1 MTYSIIVTICLIILI
16 ILIILFVRATT
27 RLAVCENALDE
38 TVKRHKGFA
47 ETVKVLERRANE
59 DKDSLRR
66 QVRWLESELEHE
78 KQTVRDVNELRARQR
93 DRLKFLRKSL
103 NEAQDELL
111 MVSDLI
117 HVKFTAVLPDGTHSK
132 TLFKLGLGPCG
143 LHVKSLRW
151 TELDDRYLID
161 QLCTNG
167 ERKQFVYYKSEVVG
181 RIEFRHGK
189 SE

>member
-1 MTYSIIVTICLIILI
+1 MTYSIVITILLIVLIV
-16 ILIILFVRATT
+16 LFVRATT
-27 RLAVCENALDE
+27 RLATCEHTLEKQAKSNEGYTDILHGKVCRLS
-38 TVKRHKGFA
+38 
-47 ETVKVLERRANE
+47 E
-59 DKDSLRR
+59 DKVSLDK
-66 QVRWLESELEHE
+66 QVRWLESRLEEE
-78 KQTVRDVNELRARQR
+78 KQKVRDVDELRARQR
-93 DRLKFLRKSL
+93 DRMKFLRKSL
-103 NEAQDELL
+103 NEAQDELIL
-111 MVSDLI
+111 VSDLI
-117 HVKFTAVLPDGTHSK
+117 HIKFTAVLPDGTHSK

>member
-1 MTYSIIVTICLIILI
+1 MTYSIVVTILLIVLI
-16 ILIILFVRATT
+16 VLFVRAAT
-27 RLAVCENALDE
+27 RLATCEHTLDRQAKSNEEYTDILHDKVCRLS
-38 TVKRHKGFA
+38 
-47 ETVKVLERRANE
+47 E
-59 DKDSLRR
+59 DKVSLNK
-66 QVRWLESELEHE
+66 QVRWLESRLEEE
-78 KQTVRDVNELRARQR
+78 KQNVRDVNELRARQR
-93 DRLKFLRKSL
+93 DRMKFLRKSL
-103 NEAQDELL
+103 NEAQDELM

-151 TELDDRYLID
+151 TELEDRYLID

>member
-1 MTYSIIVTICLIILI
+1 MTYSIIVTILLIITTTLLI
-16 ILIILFVRATT
+16 VSLRNAVRTEELLE
-27 RLAVCENALDE
+27 RKALEAKSQFSDSS
-38 TVKRHKGFA
+38 A
-47 ETVKVLERRANE
+47 KVLRLVDRA
-59 DKDSLRR
+59 DSLSR
-66 QVRWLESELEHE
+66 QVRYLEGELESE
-78 KQTVRDVNELRARQR
+78 KQKVRDVNELRSHQR
-93 DRLKFLRKSL
+93 DRMKFLRKSL
-103 NEAQDELL
+103 KDAQDELL

-117 HVKFTAVLPDGTHSK
+117 HIKFTARLPDGQPVK

-151 TELDDRYLID
+151 TELEDRYLID

-189 SE
+189 A

>member
-1 MTYSIIVTICLIILI
+1 MIYSIVVTILLIITVILLI
-16 ILIILFVRATT
+16 MSLGDAAGDKE
-27 RLAVCENALDE
+27 RLE
-38 TVKRHKGFA
+38 R
-47 ETVKVLERRANE
+47 KVLEANSQFNNE
-59 DKDSLRR
+59 SCKVLRLADKADSLSR
-66 QVRWLESELEHE
+66 QVRWLESQLEDE
-78 KQTVRDVNELRARQR
+78 KQKVRDVNELREHQR
-93 DRLKFLRKSL
+93 ERMKFLRKSL
-103 NEAQDELL
+103 KEAQDELL
-111 MVSDLI
+111 LVSDLI

-151 TELDDRYLID
+151 TELEDRYLID

-189 SE
+189 I

>member
-1 MTYSIIVTICLIILI
+1 MTYSIVVTILLIIFTALFI
-16 ILIILFVRATT
+16 ITMRNAIRDGELLERKVQEVSSHLNNESAKVI
-27 RLAVCENALDE
+27 RLADE
-38 TVKRHKGFA
+38 A
-47 ETVKVLERRANE
+47 E
-59 DKDSLRR
+59 SLGR
-66 QVRWLESELEHE
+66 QVRWLDGELEEE
-78 KQTVRDVNELRARQR
+78 KQKVRGVNELRAHQL
-93 DRLKFLRKSL
+93 DRMMFLRKQL
-103 NEAQDELL
+103 KEAQDELM

-143 LHVKSLRW
+143 LHVKSLHW

-189 SE
+189 M

>member
-1 MTYSIIVTICLIILI
+1 MTYSIVVTILLIII
-16 ILIILFVRATT
+16 TALFISAIRNAIRDEARLERKVREANSAFN
-27 RLAVCENALDE
+27 RESA
-38 TVKRHKGFA
+38 
-47 ETVKVLERRANE
+47 KVLWLA
-59 DKDSLRR
+59 DKSDSLSR
-66 QVRWLESELEHE
+66 QVRYLEGELESE
-78 KQTVRDVNELRARQR
+78 KQKVRDVNELREHQR
-93 DRLKFLRKSL
+93 ERMKFLRKSL
-103 NEAQDELL
+103 KEAQDELM

-151 TELDDRYLID
+151 TELEDRYLID

-189 SE
+189 I

>member
-1 MTYSIIVTICLIILI
+1 MTLSGYIATQR
-16 ILIILFVRATT
+16 VRM
-27 RLAVCENALDE
+27 
-38 TVKRHKGFA
+38 
-47 ETVKVLERRANE
+47 
-59 DKDSLRR
+59 
-66 QVRWLESELEHE
+66 
-78 KQTVRDVNELRARQR
+78 
-93 DRLKFLRKSL
+93 KFLRKSL
-103 NEAQDELL
+103 DEAQNELL

-117 HVKFTAVLPDGTHSK
+117 HIKFTALLPDGQPVK

>member
-1 MTYSIIVTICLIILI
+1 M
-16 ILIILFVRATT
+16 
-27 RLAVCENALDE
+27 
-38 TVKRHKGFA
+38 
-47 ETVKVLERRANE
+47 
-59 DKDSLRR
+59 
-66 QVRWLESELEHE
+66 
-78 KQTVRDVNELRARQR
+78 NELRSRQR
-93 DRLKFLRKSL
+93 DRMKFLRKSL
-103 NEAQDELL
+103 DEAQNELL

-117 HVKFTAVLPDGTHSK
+117 HIKFTALLPDGQPVK

-151 TELDDRYLID
+151 TELEDRYLID

-189 SE
+189 I

>member
-1 MTYSIIVTICLIILI
+1 MTYSIVVTILLIITVILLI
-16 ILIILFVRATT
+16 MSLGDASGDKE
-27 RLAVCENALDE
+27 RLE
-38 TVKRHKGFA
+38 R
-47 ETVKVLERRANE
+47 KVLEANSQFNNE
-59 DKDSLRR
+59 SCKVLRLADKADSLSR
-66 QVRWLESELEHE
+66 QVRWLESQLEGE
-78 KQTVRDVNELRARQR
+78 KQKVRDVNELRAHQR
-93 DRLKFLRKSL
+93 ERMKFLRKSL
-103 NEAQDELL
+103 KEAQDELM

-189 SE
+189 I

>member
-1 MTYSIIVTICLIILI
+1 MIYSIVVTILLIITVILLI
-16 ILIILFVRATT
+16 MSLGDAAGDKE
-27 RLAVCENALDE
+27 RLERKVLEANSQFNNES
-38 TVKRHKGFA
+38 
-47 ETVKVLERRANE
+47 VKVLRLA
-59 DKDSLRR
+59 DKADSLSR
-66 QVRWLESELEHE
+66 QVRWLESQLEDE
-78 KQTVRDVNELRARQR
+78 KQKVRDVNELREHQR
-93 DRLKFLRKSL
+93 ERMKFLRKSL
-103 NEAQDELL
+103 KEAQDELM

-189 SE
+189 I

>member
-1 MTYSIIVTICLIILI
+1 MTYSIVVTILLIITVILLI
-16 ILIILFVRATT
+16 MSLGDAAGDKE
-27 RLAVCENALDE
+27 RLE
-38 TVKRHKGFA
+38 R
-47 ETVKVLERRANE
+47 KVLEANSQFNNE
-59 DKDSLRR
+59 SCKVLRLADKADSLSR
-66 QVRWLESELEHE
+66 QVRYLERELESE
-78 KQTVRDVNELRARQR
+78 KQKVRDVNELRAHQR
-93 DRLKFLRKSL
+93 DRMKFLRKQL
-103 NEAQDELL
+103 KEAQDELM

-189 SE
+189 P

>member
-1 MTYSIIVTICLIILI
+1 MTYSIVITILLIIVTA
-16 ILIILFVRATT
+16 LFISAIR
-27 RLAVCENALDE
+27 
-38 TVKRHKGFA
+38 
-47 ETVKVLERRANE
+47 
-59 DKDSLRR
+59 DSLRSEGRLQRTIREANSAFNNESCKVLRLADKADSLSR
-66 QVRWLESELEHE
+66 QVHYLEGELESK
-78 KQTVRDVNELRARQR
+78 KQKERDVNELLAHQR
-93 DRLKFLRKSL
+93 DHMKFLRKSMK
-103 NEAQDELL
+103 EAQDELM

-189 SE
+189 SK

>member
-1 MTYSIIVTICLIILI
+1 MIYSIVVTILLIITVALLI
-16 ILIILFVRATT
+16 MSLGDAAGGKEHLERKIREANSQFNNECCKAL
-27 RLAVCENALDE
+27 RLAD
-38 TVKRHKGFA
+38 
-47 ETVKVLERRANE
+47 KV
-59 DKDSLRR
+59 DSLSRE
-66 QVRWLESELEHE
+66 VRYLEGSLEEE
-78 KQTVRDVNELRARQR
+78 KQKVRDENELRSHQR
-93 DRLKFLRKSL
+93 DRMKFLRKAL
-103 NEAQDELL
+103 KEAQDELM

-189 SE
+189 I

>member
-1 MTYSIIVTICLIILI
+1 MTYSIVVTILLIVLI
-16 ILIILFVRATT
+16 VLFVRASQVNSAACEYTLEKQAKSNEEYADSLHDKVC
-27 RLAVCENALDE
+27 RLANDKEAL
-38 TVKRHKGFA
+38 
-47 ETVKVLERRANE
+47 
-59 DKDSLRR
+59 SR
-66 QVRWLESELEHE
+66 QVRYLEGELEEE
-78 KQTVRDVNELRARQR
+78 KQKVRDVNELREHQR
-93 DRLKFLRKSL
+93 ERMKFLRKSL
-103 NEAQDELL
+103 KEAQDELM

-151 TELDDRYLID
+151 TELEDRYLID

-189 SE
+189 I

>member
-1 MTYSIIVTICLIILI
+1 M
-16 ILIILFVRATT
+16 
-27 RLAVCENALDE
+27 
-38 TVKRHKGFA
+38 
-47 ETVKVLERRANE
+47 
-59 DKDSLRR
+59 
-66 QVRWLESELEHE
+66 
-78 KQTVRDVNELRARQR
+78 NELREHQR
-93 DRLKFLRKSL
+93 DRMKFLRKSL
-103 NEAQDELL
+103 KEAQDELM

-189 SE
+189 M

>member
-1 MTYSIIVTICLIILI
+1 EYAYSLHDKVC
-16 ILIILFVRATT
+16 
-27 RLAVCENALDE
+27 RLAN
-38 TVKRHKGFA
+38 
-47 ETVKVLERRANE
+47 
-59 DKDSLRR
+59 DKESLSR
-66 QVRWLESELEHE
+66 QVRYLEGELESERQ
-78 KQTVRDVNELRARQR
+78 KVRDVEELRTHQR

-103 NEAQDELL
+103 KEAQDELM

-117 HVKFTAVLPDGTHSK
+117 HVKFTAVLPNGTHSK
-132 TLFKLGLGPCG
+132 TIFKLGLGPCG

>member
-1 MTYSIIVTICLIILI
+1 MTYSIVVTILLIITVILLI
-16 ILIILFVRATT
+16 MSLGDAAGDKE
-27 RLAVCENALDE
+27 RLE
-38 TVKRHKGFA
+38 R
-47 ETVKVLERRANE
+47 KVLEANSQFNNE
-59 DKDSLRR
+59 CCKVLRLADKADSLGR
-66 QVRWLESELEHE
+66 QVRYLEGELESE
-78 KQTVRDVNELRARQR
+78 KQKVRDVNELREHQR
-93 DRLKFLRKSL
+93 ERMKFLRKQL
-103 NEAQDELL
+103 KEAQDELM

-132 TLFKLGLGPCG
+132 TLFKLGMGPCG

-189 SE
+189 I

>member
-1 MTYSIIVTICLIILI
+1 MTYSIVVTILLIIITALFI
-16 ILIILFVRATT
+16 IAIRNAIRDEERLERKVREANSEFNSESCKVL
-27 RLAVCENALDE
+27 RLA
-38 TVKRHKGFA
+38 
-47 ETVKVLERRANE
+47 
-59 DKDSLRR
+59 DKADSLSR
-66 QVRWLESELEHE
+66 QVRHLEGELERE
-78 KQTVRDVNELRARQR
+78 KQKVRDVNELREHQR
-93 DRLKFLRKSL
+93 ERMKFLRKSL
-103 NEAQDELL
+103 KEAQDELM

-151 TELDDRYLID
+151 TELEDRYLID

-167 ERKQFVYYKSEVVG
+167 ERKQFAYYKSEVVG

-189 SE
+189 I

>member
-1 MTYSIIVTICLIILI
+1 MTYSIVVTILLIITVILLI
-16 ILIILFVRATT
+16 MSLGDAAGDKE
-27 RLAVCENALDE
+27 RLE
-38 TVKRHKGFA
+38 R
-47 ETVKVLERRANE
+47 KVLEANSQFNNE
-59 DKDSLRR
+59 SCKVLRLADKADSLSR
-66 QVRWLESELEHE
+66 QVRWLESQLEGE
-78 KQTVRDVNELRARQR
+78 KQKVRDVNELREHQR
-93 DRLKFLRKSL
+93 ERMKFLRKSL
-103 NEAQDELL
+103 KEAQDELM

-189 SE
+189 I

>member
-1 MTYSIIVTICLIILI
+1 MTYSIVVTILLIIFIALFI
-16 ILIILFVRATT
+16 ITMRNAIRDEERLERKVI
-27 RLAVCENALDE
+27 RLAD
-38 TVKRHKGFA
+38 RA
-47 ETVKVLERRANE
+47 E
-59 DKDSLRR
+59 SLGR
-66 QVRWLESELEHE
+66 QVRYLEGDLESERQ
-78 KQTVRDVNELRARQR
+78 KVRDVEELRARQR
-93 DRLKFLRKSL
+93 DRMKFLRKSL
-103 NEAQDELL
+103 DEVQNELL

-117 HVKFTAVLPDGTHSK
+117 HVKFTALLPDGQPVK

-151 TELDDRYLID
+151 TELEDRYLID

-189 SE
+189 I

>member
-1 MTYSIIVTICLIILI
+1 MTYSIVVTILLIITVILLI
-16 ILIILFVRATT
+16 MSLGDAAGDKE
-27 RLAVCENALDE
+27 RLE
-38 TVKRHKGFA
+38 R
-47 ETVKVLERRANE
+47 KVLEANSQFNNE
-59 DKDSLRR
+59 SCKVLRLADKADSLSR
-66 QVRWLESELEHE
+66 QVRYLEGELERE
-78 KQTVRDVNELRARQR
+78 KQKVRDVNELREHQR
-93 DRLKFLRKSL
+93 DRMKFLRKSL
-103 NEAQDELL
+103 KEAQDELM

-189 SE
+189 P

>member
-1 MTYSIIVTICLIILI
+1 MTYSIVVTILLIVLI
-16 ILIILFVRATT
+16 VLFVRATT
-27 RLAVCENALDE
+27 RLATCEY
-38 TVKRHKGFA
+38 T
-47 ETVKVLERRANE
+47 LERQAKSNE
-59 DKDSLRR
+59 EYTDILHDKVCRLADDKASLSR
-66 QVRWLESELEHE
+66 QVRYLEGELESE
-78 KQTVRDVNELRARQR
+78 KQKVRSEFIHVAHQR
-93 DRLKFLRKSL
+93 DRMKFLRKSL
-103 NEAQDELL
+103 KEAQDELI
-111 MVSDLI
+111 MVSDLM

>member
-1 MTYSIIVTICLIILI
+1 MTYSIVVTILLIITVILLI
-16 ILIILFVRATT
+16 MSLGDAAGDKE
-27 RLAVCENALDE
+27 RLE
-38 TVKRHKGFA
+38 R
-47 ETVKVLERRANE
+47 KVLEANSQFNNE
-59 DKDSLRR
+59 SCKVLRLADKADSLSR
-66 QVRWLESELEHE
+66 QVRYLEGELERE
-78 KQTVRDVNELRARQR
+78 KQKVRDVNELREHQR
-93 DRLKFLRKSL
+93 DRMKFLRKSL
-103 NEAQDELL
+103 KEAQDELM

-189 SE
+189 I

>member
-1 MTYSIIVTICLIILI
+1 MTCSIVVTILLIVLI
-16 ILIILFVRATT
+16 VLFIRATT
-27 RLAVCENALDE
+27 RLATCEYTLEKQSKSNEEYTDILHDKVCRLSEA
-38 TVKRHKGFA
+38 
-47 ETVKVLERRANE
+47 KV
-59 DKDSLRR
+59 SLNK
-66 QVRWLESELEHE
+66 QVRWLESRLEEE
-78 KQTVRDVNELRARQR
+78 KQKVRDVNELRARQR

-103 NEAQDELL
+103 NEAQDELM

-151 TELDDRYLID
+151 TELEDRYLID

-189 SE
+189 A

>member
-1 MTYSIIVTICLIILI
+1 MTYSIVVTILLIITVILLI
-16 ILIILFVRATT
+16 MSLGDAAGDKE
-27 RLAVCENALDE
+27 RLE
-38 TVKRHKGFA
+38 R
-47 ETVKVLERRANE
+47 KVLEANSQFNNE
-59 DKDSLRR
+59 SCKVLRLADKADSLSR
-66 QVRWLESELEHE
+66 QVRWLESQLEGE
-78 KQTVRDVNELRARQR
+78 KQKVRDVNELREHQR
-93 DRLKFLRKSL
+93 ERMKFLRKSL
-103 NEAQDELL
+103 KEAQDELM

-189 SE
+189 A

>member
-1 MTYSIIVTICLIILI
+1 MTYSIVVTILLIVLIIL
-16 ILIILFVRATT
+16 LVRAVT
-27 RLAVCENALDE
+27 RLGACEYALEKQAKSNEEYTEGLHDK
-38 TVKRHKGFA
+38 VYRLFA
-47 ETVKVLERRANE
+47 DKV
-59 DKDSLRR
+59 SLNK

-78 KQTVRDVNELRARQR
+78 KQKVRDVNELREHQR
-93 DRLKFLRKSL
+93 GRMKFLRKSL
-103 NEAQDELL
+103 KEAQDELM
-111 MVSDLI
+111 MVSGLI

-151 TELDDRYLID
+151 TELEDRYLID